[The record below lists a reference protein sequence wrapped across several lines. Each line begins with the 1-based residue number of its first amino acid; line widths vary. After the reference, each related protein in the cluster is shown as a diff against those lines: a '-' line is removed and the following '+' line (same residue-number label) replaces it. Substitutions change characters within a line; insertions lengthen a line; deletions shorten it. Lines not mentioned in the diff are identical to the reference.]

1 MNRGRCRLRNAFPFA
16 TDGSALDVVRNGMR
30 TWRAFEEKNIYK
42 SVEHMKV

>member
-1 MNRGRCRLRNAFPFA
+1 
-16 TDGSALDVVRNGMR
+16 VRNGMR